1 MPSWRGEKGSEHS
14 GLPQPPLL
22 SFICHVC
29 ITYISQVV
37 SSPACVFLRGK
48 DWVKEPPDEAQH
60 RSHRRDSITVFSYNQ
75 KSFYVHCPI
84 DLATLLKYFWRVIS
98 IKHLTYIIY
107 FIQYYIYWMQ
117 HYFFSLVFTLNIVQI
132 AWENSVLTQ
141 IFEMWFIKS
150 TFHRL
155 WSYIPQPEKFAFFQ
169 ISRQNKDQLIPLFS
183 DSWDM
188 TENPIWDFKLEMSG
202 VDDNE
207 TVFHKTSIIW
217 NLQRIRPSK
226 WLW

>member
-1 MPSWRGEKGSEHS
+1 MEGEKRIWAQCAATAPS
-14 GLPQPPLL
+14 PFLL
-22 SFICHVC
+22 CHVC

-48 DWVKEPPDEAQH
+48 DWVEEPPDEAQH
-60 RSHRRDSITVFSYNQ
+60 WSHRRDSITVFSYNQ

-117 HYFFSLVFTLNIVQI
+117 HYFLSLVFTLNIVQI

-141 IFEMWFIKS
+141 IFEMWFIKT

-155 WSYIPQPEKFAFFQ
+155 WSYIPQPEKFAFF
-169 ISRQNKDQLIPLFS
+169 S
-183 DSWDM
+183 
-188 TENPIWDFKLEMSG
+188 
-202 VDDNE
+202 
-207 TVFHKTSIIW
+207 
-217 NLQRIRPSK
+217 NLQTEQRSAHPPFFRFLGNDWKPHMGFQIRNVRGWWQWNCIS
-226 WLW
+226 